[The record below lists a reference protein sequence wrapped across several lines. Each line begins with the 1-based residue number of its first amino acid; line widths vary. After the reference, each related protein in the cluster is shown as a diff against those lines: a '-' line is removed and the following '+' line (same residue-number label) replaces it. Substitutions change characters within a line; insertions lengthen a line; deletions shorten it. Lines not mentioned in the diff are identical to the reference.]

1 MKTNNQIDE
10 RQVQINLKAM
20 AWAGIFLL
28 GCIIVSMFI
37 KIFTNDSMG
46 WEFWAILGASVVAI
60 ITRRILGDVEQ
71 PRDLFNR
78 PLPTGSGKE
87 DRKRRKKDYC
97 LQSLMFAAGCTGM
110 DILLIG
116 FGKDVADLELTQL
129 LFPGLNHWAAVAV
142 SAVIAFA
149 STFLISYVFDY
160 LIGEYYT
167 VRRYNKMIAELE
179 DDE

>member
-1 MKTNNQIDE
+1 MKANNQIDE

-28 GCIIVSMFI
+28 GCIIVSMLV
-37 KIFTNDSMG
+37 KIFTTDGLG
-46 WEFWAILGASVVAI
+46 WEFWAILGASAVVF

-78 PLPTGSGKE
+78 PLPTGNSKE
-87 DRKRRKKDYC
+87 DRSRRKKDYC
-97 LQSLMFAAGCTGM
+97 LQSVMFASVCTGM

-116 FGKDVADLELTQL
+116 FGKDVADLELAQL
-129 LFPGLNHWAAVAV
+129 LFPGLNHWAAVAI
-142 SAVIAFA
+142 SAVIAFV
-149 STFLISYVFDY
+149 STFLISYLFDY
-160 LIGEYYT
+160 VIGEFYT
-167 VRRYNKMIAELE
+167 VRRYNKMLAEL